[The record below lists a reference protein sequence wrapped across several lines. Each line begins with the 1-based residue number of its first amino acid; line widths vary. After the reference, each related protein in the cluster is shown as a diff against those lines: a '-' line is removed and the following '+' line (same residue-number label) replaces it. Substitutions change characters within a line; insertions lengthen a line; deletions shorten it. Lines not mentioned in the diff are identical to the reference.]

1 MNREMNKGF
10 PKFVLWENVDYHEQ
24 TTEYFAKVKG
34 LPSTRLNPKVSII
47 IEHMTANT
55 QLKCLDQIVEV
66 LRLEPSIAHGCL
78 QGSCQALLANLWIG
92 HYNK

>member
-1 MNREMNKGF
+1 MNKGF

-55 QLKCLDQIVEV
+55 
-66 LRLEPSIAHGCL
+66 
-78 QGSCQALLANLWIG
+78 
-92 HYNK
+92 